1 MRQSTLSEVIK
12 LPGVS
17 DLPAQVRWFFAQAL
31 KAEMEGNA
39 KQAEELMHLAV
50 EWEEALF
57 APEPVA

>member
-1 MRQSTLSEVIK
+1 MHHSQLTEVIK

-31 KAEMEGNA
+31 KAEMEGNM
-39 KQAEELMHLAV
+39 KQAEELLQLAV
-50 EWEEALF
+50 DWEDALF